1 MSEAVADLR
10 PGGFDDRVHVCEVL
24 VKRTAAGGGEAIFG
38 SRHAAIERLVAVDI
52 AGLFELS
59 RMDAEIA
66 VRRAEQA
73 LQFVEREMRVDGE
86 RAHDA
91 ESKTLVDQP
100 VECERRSLLR
110 CLRAAGRGLLMD
122 S

>member
-1 MSEAVADLR
+1 MKRGDDLR
-10 PGGFDDRVHVCEVL
+10 PGGLDDRVHVREVL
-24 VKRTAAGGGEAIFG
+24 VERTAAGGSEAIFG
-38 SRHAAIERLVAVDI
+38 SRHAAVERLVAVDI

-59 RMDAEIA
+59 RVDAEIA

-73 LQFVEREMRVDGE
+73 LQFVERELRVDSE

-91 ESKTLVDQP
+91 ESKTFVDQP
-100 VECERRSLLR
+100 IECERRSFLR
-110 CLRAAGRGLLMD
+110 CLRSAGRGLLMK